1 MKYFQDIDLP
11 TYKNLDKE
19 LKDLN
24 VKWFEH
30 ANPLQAAQICLNAPN
45 GYTDDPSFGSGY
57 FINVKDNAGTF
68 VRFTDK
74 GEEHIHLSS
83 DNLKNWLICDV
94 FKNTVFEEIFN
105 MINKEYRAARIRFMK
120 SKPNTA
126 MNWHKDPIPRLH
138 YPIQTQQGCLMVI
151 EDEVYHMPLNKWTI
165 AQTHK
170 GFHTAINCSREER
183 IHLVADVLPKT

>member
-1 MKYFQDIDLP
+1 MKYFQDVDLP
-11 TYKNLDKE
+11 TYKNLDNE

-30 ANPLQAAQICLNAPN
+30 ANPLQAAQICLNAPK
-45 GYTDDPSFGSGY
+45 GYTDDASFGAGY

-68 VRFTDK
+68 VRFTAN
-74 GEEHIHLSS
+74 GEEQIRLSS
-83 DNLKNWLICDV
+83 DNLKNWPICDV
-94 FKNTVFEEIFN
+94 FKNTIFEEIFDLVN
-105 MINKEYRAARIRFMK
+105 CKYKTARIRFMK

-151 EDEVYHMPLNKWTI
+151 EDEVYHLPLNKWTM
-165 AQTHK
+165 AQTHT
-170 GFHTAINCSREER
+170 GFHTAINCSKQER
-183 IHLVADVLPKT
+183 IHLVADILP